1 MKYLKSLG
9 LFFGSFLILNIL
21 ITIFNYFELFNS
33 NIIKILKIITI
44 IISIVI
50 SGIYLGINSN
60 KKGYLEGLKLGGI
73 IITIFLVITLILKPI
88 EFTTFTIF
96 YYLIILGLSVL
107 SSMIGINKK
116 KTNHK

>member
-50 SGIYLGINSN
+50 SGIYLGLNSN

-73 IITIFLVITLILKPI
+73 IIAIFILLTLVLKPI
-88 EFTTFTIF
+88 AFNKFTWL
-96 YYLIILGLSVL
+96 YYLLILGLVALGST
-107 SSMIGINKK
+107 IGINKK
-116 KTNHK
+116 KSKS

>member
-9 LFFGSFLILNIL
+9 LFFGSFIILNIL

-44 IISIVI
+44 IIPIVI
-50 SGIYLGINSN
+50 SGIYLGSNSN

-73 IITIFLVITLILKPI
+73 IIAIFTLLTLILKPI
-88 EFTTFTIF
+88 TFNKFTWL
-96 YYLIILGLSVL
+96 YYLIILGLEVG

-116 KTNHK
+116 KSKN

>member
-50 SGIYLGINSN
+50 SGIYLGLNSN
-60 KKGYLEGLKLGGI
+60 KKGYIEGLKLGGI
-73 IITIFLVITLILKPI
+73 IIAIFLIITLILKSI

-96 YYLIILGLSVL
+96 YYLIILGLSIL

-116 KTNHK
+116 KSK